1 MKTIMTAEEVTMMS
15 NVIHPGILLIL
26 VGIIAAAVPK
36 SLRKVVLAI
45 GPFAALFAALTMP
58 MGTDL
63 SLSVPGTDYVL
74 GYMHVD
80 GLSYVFCMIFAMM
93 ACIGGI
99 YSCHNESHMEALAS
113 MAYAGSALGVTL
125 AKDWITFIMFWEALA
140 VTSLFLIWCH
150 HTPASRKAG
159 FRYLLVHML
168 GGNLLLLGIFLEV
181 GNGHSL
187 VANLAQGPHDMA
199 FWAIL
204 IGVAVNAAIP
214 PLNGWLVDAYPEG
227 TITGSVFLSSF
238 TTKVAV
244 YALIRIFAGA
254 DFLMAAGCFMAIYG
268 ALFAIMENDM
278 RRLLGYH
285 IISQVG
291 FMVAGVGVGTAMALN
306 GAAAHAFSHILYKS
320 LLFMCAGAI
329 MYATGI
335 RKINQ
340 LSGMAR
346 KMPFVAICFFVA
358 AFSISGVP
366 LFNGF
371 ISKTITMAAASA
383 AGYEWV
389 NMLLELASVG
399 TFLSITLKMGYFIFL
414 RNDGNEVEIK
424 KELPKNMYVAM
435 AAGSF
440 LCFLY
445 GVYPD
450 LLYRYLPF
458 NGPAYVPFTAAHV
471 LSYIEILVITIIP
484 FMMFLSRMEP
494 HTALSLDTDWFY
506 RRPFAWLVGLVSGW
520 LCALCSALGGVWGLM
535 YKKFMELTSNPMDF
549 LDARP
554 FRKRTHYNPE
564 NYRTS
569 IADPMMIILTVL
581 VSCAAYFID
590 SL

>member
-1 MKTIMTAEEVTMMS
+1 MKIIMTAKEATVMIETW
-15 NVIHPGILLIL
+15 HPGLILIL
-26 VGIIAAAVPK
+26 VGLIAAIVPK
-36 SLRKVVLAI
+36 TIRKPVLAI
-45 GPFAALFAALTMP
+45 GPLAALLAALSMP
-58 MGTDL
+58 IGTDL
-63 SLSVPGTDYVL
+63 SIELFGTGYTLDYL
-74 GYMHVD
+74 HVD
-80 GLSYVFCMIFAMM
+80 GLSYVFCMIFSIM

-99 YSCHNESHMEALAS
+99 YSCHNENRMEALCS
-113 MAYAGSALGVTL
+113 MSYAGSALGVTL
-125 AKDWITFIMFWEALA
+125 AKDWVTFIAFWEALA

-150 HTPASRKAG
+150 HTPASRRAG
-159 FRYLLVHML
+159 FRYLMVHMF
-168 GGNLLLLGIFLEV
+168 GGNFLLWGIFMEV
-181 GNGHSL
+181 GGGHGL
-187 VANLAQGPHDMA
+187 VTNLAQGPHDLA
-199 FWAIL
+199 FWAVL

-254 DFLMAAGCFMAIYG
+254 DFLMAVGCFMAIYG
-268 ALFAIMENDM
+268 ALYAIMENDM

-340 LSGMAR
+340 LSGMAKR
-346 KMPFVAICFFVA
+346 MPFVAICFFVA

-366 LFNGF
+366 FFNGF
-371 ISKTITMAAASA
+371 ISKTVTMAAASA
-383 AGYEWV
+383 AGYDWV
-389 NMLLELASVG
+389 YTLLELASVG

-414 RNDGNEVEIK
+414 RTDEKEVAIR

-435 AAGSF
+435 GIGAL
-440 LCFLY
+440 LCFAY

-458 NGPAYVPFTAAHV
+458 GPVGYEPFTAAHI
-471 LSYIEILVITIIP
+471 LSYVEILVVTMVP
-484 FMMFLSRMEP
+484 FMMFLTRMEP

-506 RRPFAWLVGLVSGW
+506 RRPIAFLVSWVSG
-520 LCALCSALGGVWGLM
+520 LFCALCDGLGNFWGNM
-535 YKKFMELTSNPMDF
+535 NDKFMDLTKNPMDL

-581 VSCAAYFID
+581 ISCAAYFIT